1 MVNQGRRAWFNSYR
15 PTKHMNSFWF
25 ILCVH
30 MHKFHTSVLLGRVF
44 FRSVHIVFLI
54 MSNASHG
61 LDLFFIISGTPKLRA
76 VAISM
81 ICILT
86 LDFFSGMVAAVSQ
99 RSPLALIILGFIR
112 NSSSCN
118 ELYDYTFLG
127 GKN

>member
-1 MVNQGRRAWFNSYR
+1 MIQLLSSDKTYEFFLIHSLRSYAQVSYKCLVR
-15 PTKHMNSFWF
+15 KS
-25 ILCVH
+25 
-30 MHKFHTSVLLGRVF
+30 F

-112 NSSSCN
+112 NSSSCH